1 MNSGEPA
8 HSRRKCRAKPMN
20 GKERQNIMRRQSDY
34 SIVSKKPVKAGGEKG
49 IAVTQG
55 GARATTAGPRAGER
69 VSTELAAI
77 TQKAR
82 ENPKYVFATL
92 AHMLEE
98 DFLEESF
105 RMLKRDAASGIDGV
119 TVKRYEAGL
128 KENIRNLVKRMK
140 AKQYKPQAVRRVFIP
155 KADGSKRGLGIPA
168 VEDKPVQMGIKR
180 ILEAI
185 ESAPA
190 DD

>member
-1 MNSGEPA
+1 
-8 HSRRKCRAKPMN
+8 MN